1 MTTIHGNNVNAQNI
15 DSLNKYIS
23 ENTSNSGV
31 TYGKEDVER
40 LFADIEYYNEGE
52 EGAEKLQKQIDTLEK
67 KISSLQ
73 DEVNDLQKRI
83 EDADLEVQNSSKD
96 LVDIVGQISS
106 KEIEYQKEVEEA
118 AEKAAKKAIEEYKN
132 SDGSTP
138 FEDIFGAAIEKE
150 MRGLNLNS
158 VKWLEVLYREKQGE
172 ISTVSSTIQ
181 GFLDETHNLQSKLD
195 CTNATINLLTRT
207 KNNMSSTLEGA
218 YKNVDTDGAAA
229 IYSGAKA
236 ELANSIL
243 EQYQTRNNS
252 DEVDTA
258 AGTGSEAS
266 KTAAME
272 KYTAL
277 KGDAKYTSGDR
288 YSAQQNPELMN
299 LRELIAGGMIDDL
312 QNSGMSVNEI
322 MQFVS
327 TNWNVGISKTADGES
342 WRIPKGHSSDA
353 WVKEPAFEAL
363 TALCTDGTKKATAA
377 DVNQQQMLEMKSAVE
392 EDDILTE
399 MYKAGFTFKEAMTV
413 LVKTFPD
420 AGISYDYTNQEKRNY
435 GRVQDT
441 ETSKP
446 LYQTM
451 ADQILQ
457 YWNVGETITKTEDT
471 DSPSKPPEKY
481 DPITFQQ
488 DDTTYTFITD
498 RDGDAMFDYN
508 SATDNELLG
517 SQNGIQELLDYDV
530 NGDGVIDANDI
541 MTDENGNAI
550 KMLNVDGSTRTMTA
564 LDALTLMSNK
574 QTESIANDH
583 DVDGYKYGD
592 NYKDKGAWTNSVDF
606 NVTYSSAADL
616 GITSI
621 DVSHLQQGTGK
632 GEQIGDSTRT
642 YDGHQ
647 EEFEDI
653 NGSSIINQFSIT
665 TDGSKLDKN
674 ITANETLN
682 TKENLETFYQQV
694 SNQNAKAQ
702 ATNSQVIYSRLSAED
717 VEEAFSDTTWVNE
730 SFASVA
736 EQLDGIEDNLEQ
748 MLEEAKKKEG
758 EQEAPEINVTIQEL
772 EDWCE
777 DEKDLVPDVG
787 DVEVEG
793 AKDDEEDE
801 EEVDNDNDKPA
812 DPVPD
817 ADDFTPAISTE
828 DNISITLPG
837 DKVISPTPTVPEIDG
852 FTPAISTGDTITIT
866 PPPADA
872 IITPVPSEP
881 DVVQEIKKDLE
892 DNPNANIPVE

>member
-23 ENTSNSGV
+23 ENTSDSGV
-31 TYGKEDVER
+31 TYSKNDVER
-40 LFADIEYYNEGE
+40 LFAEIEYYNEGE

-73 DEVNDLQKRI
+73 DEVEDLQKRI

-118 AEKAAKKAIEEYKN
+118 AEKAAEKAIEQYKN

-138 FEDIFGAAIEKE
+138 FEEIFGAAIEKE
-150 MRGLNLNS
+150 MAGLNLNS
-158 VKWLEVLYREKQGE
+158 VKWLQVLYQEKQGE

-243 EQYQTRNNS
+243 EKYQTRNNT

-258 AGTGSEAS
+258 AGTGTEES
-266 KTAAME
+266 KAAGME

-277 KGDAKYTSGDR
+277 KGDATYTSGDK

-299 LRELIAGGMIDDL
+299 LRELVAGGMIDDL
-312 QNSGMSVNEI
+312 QNNYHMSVNEI
-322 MQFVS
+322 MEFVS
-327 TNWNVGISKTADGES
+327 TNWDVGISKTADGES

-363 TALCTDGTKKATAA
+363 TTLCTDGTKKATAA

-413 LVKTFPD
+413 LIKTFPD
-420 AGISYDYTNQEKRNY
+420 AGISYDYTNQEERNY
-435 GRVQDT
+435 GRVKDTDASGTLYETMANQIWDYWRVGDT
-441 ETSKP
+441 E
-446 LYQTM
+446 
-451 ADQILQ
+451 
-457 YWNVGETITKTEDT
+457 ITTEDS

-488 DDTTYTFITD
+488 GDTTYTFITD

-550 KMLNVDGSTRTMTA
+550 QMLNVDGSTRTMTA

-574 QTESIANDH
+574 QTESIANNN
-583 DVDGYKYGD
+583 DVDGYKEGA
-592 NYKDKGAWTNSVDF
+592 NYKDKGVYTNQVDF

-621 DVSHLQQGTGK
+621 DVSQLQQGTGN
-632 GEQIGDSTRT
+632 GEELGNSTRT
-642 YDGHQ
+642 YDGYQ

-682 TKENLETFYQQV
+682 TAENLETFYQAV
-694 SNQNAKAQ
+694 SDQNEKAQ
-702 ATNSQVIYSRLSAED
+702 ATNSQVIYSRLSTED
-717 VEEAFSDTTWVNE
+717 VEAAFSDTSWVNE

-736 EQLDGIEDNLEQ
+736 EQLDGIEENLEQ

-758 EQEAPEINVTIQEL
+758 EQGVPEITVTIEEL
-772 EDWCE
+772 EEWCE
-777 DEKDLVPDVG
+777 DEKDIIPDVG
-787 DVEVEG
+787 NIEVEG
-793 AKDDEEDE
+793 AKDDEEENE
-801 EEVDNDNDKPA
+801 EEVDNDGAA
-812 DPVPD
+812 DDLVPD
-817 ADDFTPAISTE
+817 ADDI
-828 DNISITLPG
+828 
-837 DKVISPTPTVPEIDG
+837 VV
-852 FTPAISTGDTITIT
+852 
-866 PPPADA
+866 PPAADP
-872 IITPVPSEP
+872 IV
-881 DVVQEIKKDLE
+881 DVDDIKKELE